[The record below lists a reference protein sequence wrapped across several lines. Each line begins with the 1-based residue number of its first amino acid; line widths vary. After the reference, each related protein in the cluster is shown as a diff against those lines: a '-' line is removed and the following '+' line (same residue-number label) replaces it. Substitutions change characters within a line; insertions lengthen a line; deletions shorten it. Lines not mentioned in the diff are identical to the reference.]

1 MDTIIQ
7 EILVY
12 ITLALAL
19 GFLVKKFFLP
29 KPAKNNKKGFAKSCG
44 QSGNCGCD

>member
-1 MDTIIQ
+1 MELLQ
-7 EILVY
+7 QILVY

-29 KPAKNNKKGFAKSCG
+29 KLNASKKNNSQACG
-44 QSGNCGCD
+44 EEDCGCH